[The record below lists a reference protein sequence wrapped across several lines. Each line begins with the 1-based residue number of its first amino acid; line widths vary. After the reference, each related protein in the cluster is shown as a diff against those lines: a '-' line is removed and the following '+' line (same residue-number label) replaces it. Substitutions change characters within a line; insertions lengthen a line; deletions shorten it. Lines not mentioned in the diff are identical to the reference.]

1 MVSYN
6 MSNFDL
12 NSFFSN
18 DLLKTNKG
26 GAKESIYKKDIFE
39 GVDNKKSLRT
49 KLRKLMFNYCS
60 SIINITDN
68 EKAKNLA
75 KDFSNFYASV
85 YKVNDFSLSS
95 VSSANTE
102 ESKKEILTKGLEKFN
117 TLLNEKKGSTV
128 LILVVMEDGLVPRR
142 PISDWRLARM
152 CLNPCCDGRGLVPIR
167 NINTTE
173 MTN

>member
-1 MVSYN
+1 

-26 GAKESIYKKDIFE
+26 GAKENIYKKDIFD

-49 KLRKLMFNYCS
+49 KLRKLMFNYCN
-60 SIINITDN
+60 SILNITET

-75 KDFSNFYASV
+75 KDFANFYSSV
-85 YKVNDFSLSS
+85 YRVDDFSLSS

-102 ESKKEILTKGLEKFN
+102 DSKKEILSKGLSKFQS
-117 TLLNEKKGSTV
+117 LLNDNSTAKNKKKQ
-128 LILVVMEDGLVPRR
+128 
-142 PISDWRLARM
+142 
-152 CLNPCCDGRGLVPIR
+152 
-167 NINTTE
+167 
-173 MTN
+173 

>member
-1 MVSYN
+1 
-6 MSNFDL
+6 MSSFDL

-49 KLRKLMFNYCS
+49 KLRKLMFNYCN
-60 SIINITDN
+60 SILNITET

-85 YKVNDFSLSS
+85 YRVNDFSLSS

-102 ESKKEILTKGLEKFN
+102 ESKKEILTKGLSKFQS
-117 TLLNEKKGSTV
+117 LLN
-128 LILVVMEDGLVPRR
+128 D
-142 PISDWRLARM
+142 
-152 CLNPCCDGRGLVPIR
+152 
-167 NINTTE
+167 NTTAK
-173 MTN
+173 NKKKNQ

>member
-1 MVSYN
+1 MG
-6 MSNFDL
+6 NFDL

-26 GAKESIYKKDIFE
+26 GSKENIYKKDIFD

-49 KLRKLMFNYCS
+49 KLRKLMFNYCN
-60 SIINITDN
+60 SILNITDN

-85 YKVNDFSLSS
+85 YRVNDFSLSS

-102 ESKKEILTKGLEKFN
+102 ESKKEILTKGLSKFQS
-117 TLLNEKKGSTV
+117 LLNDNNTAKNKKKQ
-128 LILVVMEDGLVPRR
+128 
-142 PISDWRLARM
+142 
-152 CLNPCCDGRGLVPIR
+152 
-167 NINTTE
+167 
-173 MTN
+173 

>member
-1 MVSYN
+1 

-26 GAKESIYKKDIFE
+26 GAKENIYKKDIFD

-49 KLRKLMFNYCS
+49 KLRKLMFNYCN
-60 SIINITDN
+60 SILNITET

-75 KDFSNFYASV
+75 KDFAKFYSSV
-85 YKVNDFSLSS
+85 YRVNDFSLSS

-102 ESKKEILTKGLEKFN
+102 ESKKEILSKGLSKFQS
-117 TLLNEKKGSTV
+117 LLNDNSTAKNKKKQ
-128 LILVVMEDGLVPRR
+128 
-142 PISDWRLARM
+142 
-152 CLNPCCDGRGLVPIR
+152 
-167 NINTTE
+167 
-173 MTN
+173 

>member
-1 MVSYN
+1 MG
-6 MSNFDL
+6 NFDL

-26 GAKESIYKKDIFE
+26 GAKENIYKKDIFD

-60 SIINITDN
+60 SILSITET

-75 KDFSNFYASV
+75 KDFANFYSSV
-85 YKVNDFSLSS
+85 YRVNDFSLSS

-102 ESKKEILTKGLEKFN
+102 ESKKEILSKGLSKFQS
-117 TLLNEKKGSTV
+117 LLN
-128 LILVVMEDGLVPRR
+128 D
-142 PISDWRLARM
+142 
-152 CLNPCCDGRGLVPIR
+152 
-167 NINTTE
+167 NTTAKNKKNS
-173 MTN
+173 TK

>member
-1 MVSYN
+1 MG
-6 MSNFDL
+6 NFDL

-26 GAKESIYKKDIFE
+26 GSKENIYKKDIFD

-49 KLRKLMFNYCS
+49 KLRKLMFNYCN
-60 SIINITDN
+60 SILNITET

-85 YKVNDFSLSS
+85 YRVNDFSLSS

-102 ESKKEILTKGLEKFN
+102 ETKKEILSKGLEKFQS
-117 TLLNEKKGSTV
+117 LLN
-128 LILVVMEDGLVPRR
+128 D
-142 PISDWRLARM
+142 
-152 CLNPCCDGRGLVPIR
+152 
-167 NINTTE
+167 NTTAKK
-173 MTN
+173 

>member
-1 MVSYN
+1 
-6 MSNFDL
+6 MSSFDL

-60 SIINITDN
+60 SILSITDN

-75 KDFSNFYASV
+75 KDFSNFYSSGYRINDFTLSSICSV
-85 YKVNDFSLSS
+85 YM
-95 VSSANTE
+95 E
-102 ESKKEILTKGLEKFN
+102 ESKKEILTKGIEKFN
-117 TLLNEKKGSTV
+117 TLLNEKKDSTTKNKKGSTK
-128 LILVVMEDGLVPRR
+128 
-142 PISDWRLARM
+142 
-152 CLNPCCDGRGLVPIR
+152 
-167 NINTTE
+167 
-173 MTN
+173 

>member
-1 MVSYN
+1 

-26 GAKESIYKKDIFE
+26 GAKENIYKKDIFE

-49 KLRKLMFNYCS
+49 KLRKLMFNYCN
-60 SIINITDN
+60 SILNITET

-75 KDFSNFYASV
+75 KDFANFYSSV
-85 YKVNDFSLSS
+85 YRINDFSLSS

-102 ESKKEILTKGLEKFN
+102 ESKKEILSKGLSKFQS
-117 TLLNEKKGSTV
+117 LLN
-128 LILVVMEDGLVPRR
+128 D
-142 PISDWRLARM
+142 
-152 CLNPCCDGRGLVPIR
+152 
-167 NINTTE
+167 NTTAK
-173 MTN
+173 NKKKQ

>member
-1 MVSYN
+1 
-6 MSNFDL
+6 MSSFDL

-39 GVDNKKSLRT
+39 GVENKKSLRT

-60 SIINITDN
+60 SIINITDS

-75 KDFSNFYASV
+75 KDFSNFYSSV
-85 YKVNDFSLSS
+85 YRINDFSLAS

-102 ESKKEILTKGLEKFN
+102 ESKKEILTKGLSKFQS
-117 TLLNEKKGSTV
+117 LLNE
-128 LILVVMEDGLVPRR
+128 
-142 PISDWRLARM
+142 
-152 CLNPCCDGRGLVPIR
+152 N
-167 NINTTE
+167 NTTAK
-173 MTN
+173 NKKKNQ

>member
-1 MVSYN
+1 
-6 MSNFDL
+6 MSSFDL

-39 GVDNKKSLRT
+39 GVENKKSLRT

-75 KDFSNFYASV
+75 KDFSNFYSSV
-85 YKVNDFSLSS
+85 YRINDFSLSS
-95 VSSANTE
+95 VCSANMEQT
-102 ESKKEILTKGLEKFN
+102 KKDVLSKGLEKFN
-117 TLLNEKKGSTV
+117 TLLNEKDSTTKNKKGSTK
-128 LILVVMEDGLVPRR
+128 
-142 PISDWRLARM
+142 
-152 CLNPCCDGRGLVPIR
+152 
-167 NINTTE
+167 
-173 MTN
+173 

>member
-1 MVSYN
+1 MG
-6 MSNFDL
+6 NFDL

-26 GAKESIYKKDIFE
+26 GAKENIYKKDIFD

-60 SIINITDN
+60 SILNITDN

-75 KDFSNFYASV
+75 KDFSNFYSSV
-85 YKVNDFSLSS
+85 YRINDFSLSS

-102 ESKKEILTKGLEKFN
+102 ESKKEILTKGLSKFQS
-117 TLLNEKKGSTV
+117 LLNDNNTAKNKKKQ
-128 LILVVMEDGLVPRR
+128 
-142 PISDWRLARM
+142 
-152 CLNPCCDGRGLVPIR
+152 
-167 NINTTE
+167 
-173 MTN
+173 

>member
-1 MVSYN
+1 MG
-6 MSNFDL
+6 NFDL

-26 GAKESIYKKDIFE
+26 GAKENIYKKDIFD

-60 SIINITDN
+60 SILNITET

-75 KDFSNFYASV
+75 KDFANFYSSV
-85 YKVNDFSLSS
+85 YRINDFSLSS

-102 ESKKEILTKGLEKFN
+102 ESKKEILSKGLSKFQS
-117 TLLNEKKGSTV
+117 LLNDNSTAKNKKKQ
-128 LILVVMEDGLVPRR
+128 
-142 PISDWRLARM
+142 
-152 CLNPCCDGRGLVPIR
+152 
-167 NINTTE
+167 
-173 MTN
+173 

>member
-1 MVSYN
+1 
-6 MSNFDL
+6 MSSFDL

-18 DLLKTNKG
+18 NSLKTNKG

-39 GVDNKKSLRT
+39 GVENKKSLRT

-75 KDFSNFYASV
+75 KDFENFYNSV
-85 YKVNDFSLSS
+85 YRVNDFSLSS

-117 TLLNEKKGSTV
+117 TLLNEKDSTAKNKKGSTK
-128 LILVVMEDGLVPRR
+128 
-142 PISDWRLARM
+142 
-152 CLNPCCDGRGLVPIR
+152 
-167 NINTTE
+167 
-173 MTN
+173 

>member
-1 MVSYN
+1 

-26 GAKESIYKKDIFE
+26 GAKENIYKKDIFD

-49 KLRKLMFNYCS
+49 KLRKLMFNYCN
-60 SIINITDN
+60 SILNITET

-75 KDFSNFYASV
+75 KDFANFYSSV
-85 YKVNDFSLSS
+85 YRVNDFSLSS

-102 ESKKEILTKGLEKFN
+102 ESKKEILSKGLSKFQS
-117 TLLNEKKGSTV
+117 LLNNDTAKNKKKQ
-128 LILVVMEDGLVPRR
+128 
-142 PISDWRLARM
+142 
-152 CLNPCCDGRGLVPIR
+152 
-167 NINTTE
+167 
-173 MTN
+173 

>member
-1 MVSYN
+1 
-6 MSNFDL
+6 MSSFDL

-26 GAKESIYKKDIFE
+26 SAKENIYKKDIFE
-39 GVDNKKSLRT
+39 GVENKKSLRT

-60 SIINITDN
+60 SIINITDS

-75 KDFSNFYASV
+75 KDFFNFYSSV
-85 YKVNDFSLSS
+85 YKVNDFSLAS

-117 TLLNEKKGSTV
+117 TLLNEKKGSTNKK
-128 LILVVMEDGLVPRR
+128 
-142 PISDWRLARM
+142 S
-152 CLNPCCDGRGLVPIR
+152 
-167 NINTTE
+167 TK
-173 MTN
+173 